1 MTVLRGDTKLN
12 ADNLKFAHFA
22 VEWMTDFS
30 FDWRL
35 IGTLYLCDAIAM
47 AIKEG
52 DTFFERSFTKDVLPS
67 IAKRRQTTWRAAERA
82 MRYAIESAWLRA
94 FPEILTLY
102 FPQDFEKTGRPSV
115 KQFVRVVGLAAHRDW
130 CDKNRLSD

>member
-1 MTVLRGDTKLN
+1 MITLTGDTKLN
-12 ADNLKFAHFA
+12 IETLRYDHFA
-22 VEWMTDFS
+22 AEWMADFC

-35 IGTLYLCDAIAM
+35 IGSLYLCDAISM
-47 AIKEG
+47 AIQEG
-52 DTFFERSFTKDVLPS
+52 EAFLERSFTKDILPS
-67 IAKRRQTTWRAAERA
+67 IAKRRQTTWRAAERS

-115 KQFVRVVGLAAHRDW
+115 SQFVRVIGWEAHQDW
-130 CDKNRLSD
+130 CAKNVTLD